1 MSARGELGESG
12 LRHDDGLVDDDVVA
26 VFEVEVV
33 VVEVVDLVVVGA
45 EELCAG
51 EGVYKALFAVGVFD
65 GNDALG
71 DVVEVAACCR
81 EFACVEDEVG
91 SFVVFG
97 VDEIVGVALNAFDD
111 AAAGSD
117 YGVVLVLAEREVGTR
132 QRCRQ
137 ERRGSSW
144 CRRYS

>member
-33 VVEVVDLVVVGA
+33 VVEVFDLVVVGT
-45 EELCAG
+45 EEFCAG

-71 DVVEVAACCR
+71 DCR
-81 EFACVEDEVG
+81 SRSQC
-91 SFVVFG
+91 
-97 VDEIVGVALNAFDD
+97 L
-111 AAAGSD
+111 
-117 YGVVLVLAEREVGTR
+117 R
-132 QRCRQ
+132 
-137 ERRGSSW
+137 
-144 CRRYS
+144 